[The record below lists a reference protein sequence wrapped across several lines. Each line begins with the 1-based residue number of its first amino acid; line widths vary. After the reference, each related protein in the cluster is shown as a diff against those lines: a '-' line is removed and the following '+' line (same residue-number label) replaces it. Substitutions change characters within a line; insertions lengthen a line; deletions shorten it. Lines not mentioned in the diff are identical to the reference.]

1 MLGAMTDYAELAR
14 LIENLIRIGT
24 IAEVDLVK
32 ARVRVQT
39 GDLLTGWL
47 PWPAARA
54 GDDREWDPPTVNEQV
69 VLLSPSGQLA
79 NGVAILGVFSNA
91 HPANGDRAKLHRR
104 TYSDGAVIEYDSQ
117 AHHLRAHLPGGG
129 TTELISDGGVHIV
142 GDITLEGDLI
152 QTGNQQVT
160 GNVEVTVDV
169 VAAGISLVHHVHGGV
184 QIGGSNTGAPK

>member
-79 NGVAILGVFSNA
+79 NGVAILGVFSDA

-104 TYSDGAVIEYDSQ
+104 TYSDGAVIEYDSH

-142 GDITLEGDLI
+142 GDITLDGDLI

-184 QIGGSNTGAPK
+184 QSGGGSTGAPK

>member
-47 PWPAARA
+47 PWQTARA
-54 GDDREWDPPTVNEQV
+54 GADREWNPPTIAEQV
-69 VLLSPSGQLA
+69 LLLSPSGQLA
-79 NGVAILGVFSNA
+79 NGVAITGLFSDA
-91 HPANGDRAKLHRR
+91 HPANGDRAKLHRV

-129 TTELISDGGVHIV
+129 TTELISDGGVRIV

-169 VAAGISLVHHVHGGV
+169 VAAGISLVRHVHGGV
-184 QIGGSNTGAPK
+184 QPGGSNTGAPK

>member
-24 IAEVDLVK
+24 IADVDLVE

-47 PWPAARA
+47 PWQAARA
-54 GDDREWDPPTVNEQV
+54 GADREWDPPTVDEQV

-79 NGVAILGVFSNA
+79 NGVAITGLFSNA
-91 HPANGDRAKLHRR
+91 KPANGDRAKLHRR

-117 AHHLRAHLPGGG
+117 AHHLRAQLPGGG
-129 TTELISDGGVHIV
+129 TTELISDGGVRIV
-142 GDITLEGDLI
+142 GDLTLEGDLI
-152 QTGNQQVT
+152 QAGNQQVT
-160 GNVEVTVDV
+160 GNVEVSVDV
-169 VAAGISLVHHVHGGV
+169 VAAGISLVQHVHGGV
-184 QIGGSNTGAPK
+184 QSGGSNTGAPK